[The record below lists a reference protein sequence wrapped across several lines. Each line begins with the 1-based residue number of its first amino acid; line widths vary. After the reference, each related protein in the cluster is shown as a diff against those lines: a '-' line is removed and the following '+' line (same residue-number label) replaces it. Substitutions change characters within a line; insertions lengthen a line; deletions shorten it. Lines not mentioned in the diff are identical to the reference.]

1 MIHNRRNHGVTS
13 YDMKSMDI
21 SDIDIQ
27 EVSEKLQMSEKSKRK
42 YSEKM
47 F

>member
-1 MIHNRRNHGVTS
+1 
-13 YDMKSMDI
+13 MKSMDL

-27 EVSEKLQMSEKSKRK
+27 EVSEKLQMSEKPKRK
-42 YSEKM
+42 YSEKIM